1 VADTPPLLNHPAVD
15 ATPLAAQALDNL
27 VHQFARPLDFLR
39 ELVQNALDAG
49 TPRVDVRLEWT
60 PTAADS
66 KRGVLAITVADS
78 GSGMDEAII
87 DHQLTAMFA
96 SSKEDDLT
104 KIGKF
109 GIGFTSIFAIRPQ
122 AVLLRTG
129 RHGQFWELY
138 FHPDRSFDKVRVTE
152 PIAGTTVTL
161 YKELP
166 QVEVEPFVREARW
179 VLTHWCRHSSVPIAF
194 WDRTTEPQQ
203 QAQATGSDDPF
214 AAFGDTAPSGPEL
227 VNSPLA
233 LDAELQ
239 DEQRV
244 GAIRVLIGWSDTPR
258 LGFFNGGLTLLD
270 TDRPDALGRFGGRF
284 GHLSFKVQSD
294 NLEHTL
300 TRDNVLQ
307 DENWEAAMG
316 ALGLA
321 AFALRE
327 RLIDHVATLAQ
338 AAAASGAPA
347 DRAEHRRWLVRLVE
361 ECRRSRPWREVDKF
375 ADRVLLLDEQGQT
388 RSLADVARQEEQVGT
403 VLLAPSS
410 SVLTEALR
418 AEGLFMLQAEPE
430 ERALIA
436 SWPVEALWGLS
447 RRERKA
453 QAADAVYVLP
463 SLADARRM
471 SPVEAALLS
480 QLSALIEE
488 ASGGRLRILLGE
500 LIGVEPGADL
510 AVEGPSDG
518 RVFQRHSQLSPWSRR
533 RRKRT
538 LIVNRRHP
546 IWLAWA
552 AASAVQPL
560 AAVGAIGALLL
571 DIGRADDDMAQ
582 QLHETLVSQLGDVS
596 A

>member
-1 VADTPPLLNHPAVD
+1 MAAQPQPPPAVID

-49 TPRVDVRLEWT
+49 TPRVDVRIDWT
-60 PTAADS
+60 PPPPAST
-66 KRGVLAITVADS
+66 RGVLAITVADS

-129 RHGQFWELY
+129 RHGQFWELL
-138 FHPDRSFDKVRVTE
+138 FHPDRSFDKVRVQE

-161 YKELP
+161 YKELLP
-166 QVEVEPFVREARW
+166 AEVEPFVREARW

-194 WDRTTEPQQ
+194 WDRTADPGR
-203 QAQATGSDDPF
+203 AAADRSSDDPF
-214 AAFGDTAPSGPEL
+214 AAFADAAPSGPEL
-227 VNSPLA
+227 VNSPLQ

-239 DEQRV
+239 VEQQV
-244 GAIRVLIGWSDTPR
+244 GAIRVLVGWSDAPR

-270 TDRPDALGRFGGRF
+270 TDRPDALGRYGGRF

-294 NLEHTL
+294 SLEHTL

-327 RLIDHVATLAQ
+327 RLVDHVGALAQ
-338 AAAASGAPA
+338 AAAASGAAA
-347 DRAEHRRWLVRLVE
+347 DRAEHRRWLARLVE
-361 ECRRSRPWREVDKF
+361 ECRRSRPWREVDGF
-375 ADRVLLLDEQGQT
+375 DNRVLLLDEQGQART
-388 RSLADVARQEEQVGT
+388 LADVARQEAQLGV

-410 SVLTEALR
+410 APLAEALR

-430 ERALIA
+430 ERALVA
-436 SWPVEALWGLS
+436 QWPVEALWGLS
-447 RRERKA
+447 RRTRTA
-453 QAADAVYVLP
+453 QPADAVFVLP
-463 SLADARRM
+463 SLSDPR
-471 SPVEAALLS
+471 SLPPIEAALLG
-480 QLSALIEE
+480 QLATLLHD
-488 ASGGRLRILLGE
+488 ASGGRLHILLGE

-510 AVEGPSDG
+510 AVEGPADG
-518 RVFQRHSQLSPWSRR
+518 RVFQRQAQLGPWARR

-552 AASAVQPL
+552 AASAVQPV
-560 AAVGAIGALLL
+560 AAVGALGALLL
-571 DIGRADDDMAQ
+571 GIDRADDEAGQ
-582 QLHETLVSQLGDVS
+582 QLHDNLVARLVEAAG
-596 A
+596 